1 MILRPL
7 QKIQVVQS
15 TKKCKPNSLGYFVA
29 QDPVGDY
36 NAWQMCIVFT
46 RFGKKGKPRIEI
58 LPINL
63 PMVDYN
69 AMKPADR
76 DILNA
81 VHSYEGLEP
90 RTYTD
95 RKGNSTNDTRD
106 TVIEPIKPT
115 GPKDL
120 LRLPDNEFTAY
131 IVAMSLFIYKL
142 IYRQPARSL
151 NVCPIHIKLTN
162 FADNQFD
169 LTTITPE
176 YFGYHILQ
184 GIAMDELLKKKQVEV
199 REGSSFEYVYNRQI
213 NSARK
218 KRHLL
223 DRLQRSIAMAKNE
236 LDKYNNIVQYKYNR
250 INVNITDIL
259 KYYRHNKK
267 ELANVKKQNESK
279 PKAGRAYHNY
289 SYRTKRNVD
298 KRSIYR
304 TSAEPI
310 RQKSGAPQRAPKL
323 VIADMGNFSEEIEI

>member
-46 RFGKKGKPRIEI
+46 RFGKKGKPRIET
-58 LPINL
+58 LPLDL

-69 AMKPADR
+69 TMKPADR
-76 DILNA
+76 DILNI
-81 VHSYEGLEP
+81 VYSYEGLEP

-95 RKGNSTNDTRD
+95 RKGNNTSNLRD

-120 LRLPDNEFTAY
+120 LRLPDDEFTAY

-151 NVCPIHIKLTN
+151 NMCPIHINLTD
-162 FADNQFD
+162 FADNRFS
-169 LTTITPE
+169 LATVAPE
-176 YFGYHILQ
+176 YFGYHILK
-184 GIAMDELLKKKQVEV
+184 GIQMDDLLRKKQVRV
-199 REGSSFEYVYNRQI
+199 KDGSSFEYAYNHQI
-213 NSARK
+213 DSARK

-236 LDKYNNIVQYKYNR
+236 LDKYNRNVQYRYDRTNR
-250 INVNITDIL
+250 TINDVL
-259 KYYRHNKK
+259 KFYKHNKK
-267 ELANVKKQNESK
+267 ELANVKNRDKSKPESK
-279 PKAGRAYHNY
+279 RSYHNY
-289 SYRTKRNVD
+289 SHTSKYEAETKPMRRRGSPTASKQKAPRLMV
-298 KRSIYR
+298 SEL
-304 TSAEPI
+304 AE
-310 RQKSGAPQRAPKL
+310 L
-323 VIADMGNFSEEIEI
+323 EVEI